1 MATKLLYTITAKT
14 KVGIW
19 DNCTQ
24 VARVYEDRTVATMP
38 YVKWIGNTGGYAEYK
53 VRITGKAHTDIIA
66 ALNDAAETTAW
77 RIIEDEAY
85 GYR

>member
-1 MATKLLYTITAKT
+1 MKLLYTIREAT

-19 DNCTQ
+19 DNTEQ

-38 YVKWIGNTGGYAEYK
+38 YVRWVGNTGGYAEYK
-53 VRITGKAHTDIIA
+53 VRITGKAHTAIVA
-66 ALNDAAETTAW
+66 ALDDGAETTAW
-77 RIIEDEAY
+77 RIISDEAY